1 MNFNKIILVGR
12 LTRDPELK
20 YTEEND
26 AFCKFRIAVNPSTGS
41 RQRESS
47 KALFLEVLVWKGSAE
62 ACKEHLTKGQ
72 TVLVDGSLQS
82 REWNNEE
89 GVKQVMLQIFANR
102 VEFGPKANGKKE
114 DPPEKDEAGIPF

>member
-20 YTEEND
+20 YTAENEP
-26 AFCKFRIAVNPSTGS
+26 FCKFRIAVNPSTGS

-47 KALFLEVLVWKGSAE
+47 KALFLEVMIWKGSAE
-62 ACKEHLTKGQ
+62 ACKEHLKKGQ

-82 REWNNEE
+82 REWENDE
-89 GVKQVMLQIFANR
+89 GVKQVMLQVFANR
-102 VEFGPKANGKKE
+102 VEFGPKANGKQQGPPDVDE
-114 DPPEKDEAGIPF
+114 DDIPF